1 MEGMG
6 PHGGRADPILGASV
20 FSGRTGAG
28 VSGQGAINRDPGNP
42 GRRVGLHR
50 GRNRGR
56 RGNPGKRLRHG
67 PRAHGAAVRGRRVSP
82 GPRGNGKRTPG
93 RTPTVHRP
101 GCYRG
106 EDDHGGDPG
115 GPGRRTGNAGTA
127 CYHPG
132 EGDRSDSMGLTDGDG
147 GPGTRPTGTVPSPRN
162 SGGRTS

>member
-1 MEGMG
+1 MAM
-6 PHGGRADPILGASV
+6 
-20 FSGRTGAG
+20 
-28 VSGQGAINRDPGNP
+28 
-42 GRRVGLHR
+42 
-50 GRNRGR
+50 
-56 RGNPGKRLRHG
+56 
-67 PRAHGAAVRGRRVSP
+67 RGRRVSP

-115 GPGRRTGNAGTA
+115 GQGRRTGDAGTA

-132 EGDRSDSMGLTDGDG
+132 EGDRSDSMGLRDGDG
-147 GPGTRPTGTVPSPRN
+147 RPGTRTTGTVPSPRN